1 MKKSKKL
8 LIALLS
14 ATCLTAGAF
23 GLAACGSAQDD
34 ALYKIYT
41 EYVADAGDNAKSYE
55 EWLKDTLENVGKP
68 GDKGEQGNPGA
79 DGKSAYDIYKDG
91 LAATETP
98 LTQEEWLASLAGA
111 AGISPTVKDGYWYLG
126 DTNLNVKAV
135 GTDGV
140 GVKSAA
146 MSADGK
152 KLVFTFTDD
161 STKEV
166 ELPATMTHVH
176 TYGTG
181 YDVLLIE
188 PTPDREGLA
197 YKVCNQ
203 EGCDHIELVAVPTY
217 SYKISVYLPPKQ
229 VEGAEPTPY
238 EGATVTI
245 KDGDKVVAEAT
256 TDEKGDAYFNDIEK
270 KVYTYEVV
278 VDGYKTVYDQEDFFA
293 ENKTSAT
300 QTDYVTVL
308 FEDAESGEG
317 TSTSPYV
324 FTGNFDK
331 EYDAL
336 YTYLTP
342 EKTERYG
349 YNLNGNVY
357 FTFTATKPGA
367 YAVMAIP
374 NVSISSVSGGNYDT
388 DSGMFFLN
396 AGEQATV
403 AVNADDTIYDFI
415 VAAVVYAQ
423 EIKPGTAM
431 LPIPFVAGEDI
442 TVSATSAD
450 KDGYVY
456 LRFTSEKDKY
466 KFSSSDN
473 SIDLSYIGYEYNW
486 DTWTNDEVVKS
497 VTLGEVVEGIGDSN
511 GNNDAKIFKVKLSAG
526 LESAT
531 LKAELVRVPGEDAN
545 NAIDLA
551 FDTETDMTNVS
562 TDLEYVWFKYTVT
575 AEQAGL
581 QKFVCE
587 NRYADYSIYTSPDQV
602 TDYGHISGSIAVY
615 DFAEGTYYIQASVL
629 DTDAGSQTPFKITA
643 LSEADYG
650 AVKSAPKPI
659 TLSTEYTR
667 TDGQYYVFTVTEAG
681 MYLFDGTSL
690 KVIASDVYLNSDV
703 INRNTAAIATAGDT
717 LDLQAEQTVYVWL
730 QYSSSKV
737 TVTKISEETLNT
749 PVQYTFEVVDHNSTA
764 IEGVTVKVNG
774 VTEATGADGKA
785 TLSVVPGVYD
795 VELDFGDKAADYD
808 YSTKVQTKK
817 LLKDNEMRVTVN
829 GKKEYSVVITDKST
843 SAALE
848 GIKVTVEQ
856 MVAGDRGEES
866 EEPQWVEV
874 TNLVTDST
882 GTVKFNLISGRTY
895 RYKLSEVPEKY
906 QVSDSYSMG
915 YSATT
920 NIKLEEPKTPVDPDN
935 PDNPDNPDDPA
946 DNGTYLYKGWT
957 AEVGSDET
965 IKLFTPNVDISSMWD
980 YVQYQCSINVS
991 GGHIES
997 LTIDNGDKVEIV
1009 KDGVFTD
1016 AASNLMFNTGEQAGS
1031 NIEFTDYIA
1040 KIELVVALDGGE
1052 KATVSID
1059 KERIRNNY

>member
-23 GLAACGSAQDD
+23 GLAACGNANDSAM
-34 ALYKIYT
+34 YKIYE
-41 EYVADAGDNAKSYE
+41 EYVATVPEGTTAKTYD
-55 EWLKDTLENVGKP
+55 EWLKDTLTNVGKP
-68 GDKGEQGNPGA
+68 GDKGDQGKPGDPGK
-79 DGKSAYDIYKDG
+79 DGKSAYDLYKEG

-324 FTGNFDK
+324 FIGDFDK

-349 YNLNGNVY
+349 YNLNGDVY

-367 YAVMAIP
+367 YAVKAIP
-374 NVSISSVSGGNYDT
+374 NVSISSVSGGNYDK

-403 AVNADDTIYDFI
+403 AVNSDDTLYDFI
-415 VAAVVYAQ
+415 VAAVEYVQ
-423 EIKPGTAM
+423 EIKPGAAM
-431 LPIPFVAGEDI
+431 LPIPFAAGEDI
-442 TVSATSAD
+442 TVSAASAD

-456 LRFTSEKDKY
+456 LYFTSEKDKY
-466 KFSSSDN
+466 KFTSSD
-473 SIDLSYIGYEYNW
+473 SGIDLSYMGFEYNNA
-486 DTWTNDEVVKS
+486 TWKFEQAIVP
-497 VTLGEVVEGIGDSN
+497 VTLGETVEGIGDSN
-511 GNNDAKIFKVKLSAG
+511 GNYDAKIFKVKLSAG

-531 LKAELVRVPGEDAN
+531 LKAALVRVPGEDAY

-562 TDLEYVWFKYTVT
+562 TDLEYVWFKYIVS

-581 QKFVCE
+581 QKFVCDYS
-587 NRYADYSIYTSPDQV
+587 YADYSIYTSPDQV
-602 TDYGHISGSIAVY
+602 TGYGHISGATAVY

-629 DTDAGSQTPFKITA
+629 DPDAGSQTPFKITA

-650 AVKSAPKPI
+650 LTASAPKTI
-659 TLSTEYTR
+659 ALGTKYVQ
-667 TDGQYYVFTVTEAG
+667 TDGKYLKLTAAEAG
-681 MYLFDGTSL
+681 TYLFSGKNVS
-690 KVIASDVYLNSDV
+690 VYNSDTFTG
-703 INRNTAAIATAGDT
+703 TAVATAGNI
-717 LDLQAEQTVYVWL
+717 LELQAEQTVYIFL
-730 QYSSSKV
+730 KYSSSEV
-737 TVTKISEETLNT
+737 TVTKVSEETLNT

-774 VTEATGADGKA
+774 VTGVTVADGKV

-795 VELDFGDKAADYD
+795 VELDFGDKAADYE
-808 YSTKVQTKK
+808 YTTKAQTKK
-817 LLKDNEMRVTVN
+817 LLEANEMRVTVN
-829 GKKEYSVVITDKST
+829 GKKDYAVIIKDKT
-843 SAALE
+843 TGAALE

-856 MVAGDRGEES
+856 MVAGDKGEEG
-866 EEPQWVEV
+866 EETQWVAV
-874 TNLVTDST
+874 NNLVTDNT
-882 GTVKFNLISGRTY
+882 GTVKFNLMSGRTY

-906 QVSDSYSMG
+906 EVSDSYSM
-915 YSATT
+915 SSTT
-920 NIKLEEPKTPVDPDN
+920 TTIKLGEPKTPVDPDN
-935 PDNPDNPDDPA
+935 PDNPDDPTPA
-946 DNGTYLYKGWT
+946 DTETYLYKGWT
-957 AEVGSDET
+957 AEVGGDET
-965 IKLFTPNVDISSMWD
+965 IKLVAHNSSEMKF
-980 YVQYQCSINVS
+980 SINVHN
-991 GGHIES
+991 GTIKYFK
-997 LTIDNGDKVEIV
+997 LTYFSYDTWDDVEYVVVENGVITE
-1009 KDGVFTD
+1009 DGYWELLGVNQGD
-1016 AASNLMFNTGEQAGS
+1016 QAGNS
-1031 NIEFTDYIA
+1031 VQFSKEDVH
-1040 KIELVVALDGGE
+1040 IELVIETNGGE

-1059 KERIRNNY
+1059 KESAN